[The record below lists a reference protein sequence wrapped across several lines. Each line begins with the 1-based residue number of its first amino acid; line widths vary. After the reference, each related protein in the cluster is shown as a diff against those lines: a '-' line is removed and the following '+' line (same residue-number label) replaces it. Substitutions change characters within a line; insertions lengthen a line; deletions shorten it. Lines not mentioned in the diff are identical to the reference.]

1 MSTSLGSPMTWNFVR
16 SLICSALLTNLCCS
30 TAALYCYALLSRCMT
45 VLCCCAL
52 AKRSATVF
60 CCCAPLLHSTAP
72 LYCYALLVCSTAAIH
87 YYALLSRST
96 LILYYCA
103 SRYRIGPT
111 SQWSSKRQ
119 LTAKQRDCHIDWDK
133 ETLKF
138 TMRASRYQLHQLL
151 GDFIIFYVLWVD
163 SFFRPRIKIK
173 RSR

>member
-1 MSTSLGSPMTWNFVR
+1 MTWNFVR

-96 LILYYCA
+96 LISTTALPAIEQVLQVNDPRNDNWQRNNEIVISTEIRRLLSLRCELLDISFINYWEI
-103 SRYRIGPT
+103 SKSFT
-111 SQWSSKRQ
+111 SYES
-119 LTAKQRDCHIDWDK
+119 I
-133 ETLKF
+133 
-138 TMRASRYQLHQLL
+138 
-151 GDFIIFYVLWVD
+151 V
-163 SFFRPRIKIK
+163 FFVHE
-173 RSR
+173 